1 MDTTKM
7 ERLQAMKRYRRR
19 QRQFLPSP
27 IQYFVAILLL
37 GLLLSSP
44 LWHPTIFSS
53 LKLFYFAFL
62 PNLHATVF
70 GPKCLFIVCNLIV
83 VFLVSESKLSKSSLS
98 PDIYEEYMNRN
109 TNRWRLSTGESKK
122 GSAFKKAFAE
132 EGEEEKGGG
141 GWEEVEGGYEE
152 LDEEGKK
159 GLDELN
165 RRVEDFIARVNK
177 QRRLEARML
186 LCYE

>member
-1 MDTTKM
+1 
-7 ERLQAMKRYRRR
+7 MKRYTRG
-19 QRQFLPSP
+19 RQFPPRL
-27 IQYFVAILLL
+27 IQYLVAILLL

-44 LWHPTIFSS
+44 LWLPTIFSS
-53 LKLFYFAFL
+53 LKLFYFALL
-62 PNLHATVF
+62 PNLHAILF

-83 VFLVSESKLSKSSLS
+83 VFLISESKLSKSSLS

-109 TNRWRLSTGESKK
+109 TKLWRLPTGESKK

-141 GWEEVEGGYEE
+141 GWEEVEGGCQE

-165 RRVEDFIARVNK
+165 RRVEDFIARVNQ
-177 QRRLEARML
+177 QRRLETRML
-186 LCYE
+186 LFYEWGKEEQL